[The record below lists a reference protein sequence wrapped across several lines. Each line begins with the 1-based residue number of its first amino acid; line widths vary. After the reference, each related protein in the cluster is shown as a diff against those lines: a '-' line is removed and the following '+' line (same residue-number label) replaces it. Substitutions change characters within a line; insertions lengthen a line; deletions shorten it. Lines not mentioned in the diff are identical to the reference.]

1 MSTEWTMEHP
11 QVEGVYNESP
21 NKTIQR
27 RIASQEIWID
37 IDEETHEYDAEI
49 HIHGKDLFE
58 VLDGLS
64 IIRDRI
70 NRLNGLN

>member
-1 MSTEWTMEHP
+1 MSM
-11 QVEGVYNESP
+11 N
-21 NKTIQR
+21 
-27 RIASQEIWID
+27 QEVWID
-37 IDEETHEYDAEI
+37 IDEETHECDAEI

-58 VLDGLS
+58 VLEGLS